1 MSSQQWELGL
11 TTDGPEE
18 AHALVLGHSL
28 GSSHVMWDEVVPAL
42 APHLR
47 VVRYDLPGHGGTA
60 PAPVDEPLT
69 MEQLVAALL
78 RSLDGIGVDD
88 FHVAGLSL
96 GGMVALATA
105 EFAPSRVLSTTDMS
119 SAPVNLPPRAWV
131 GKAAAVR
138 RDGTGP
144 LAEPTMERW
153 FSEGFRTGR
162 GRDWVDRIRAEFLAC
177 SPEGYAQCC
186 EVLATTDLRP
196 GLATITAPVL
206 LVSGEDDA
214 ALPWAAADDLAGVL
228 RAGTCPDV
236 EVLRIPGVR
245 HMSAVEEPATVAR
258 ALLARTGATARE

>member
-18 AHALVLGHSL
+18 APALVLGHSL
-28 GSSHVMWDEVVPAL
+28 GSSHVMWDDVVPDL
-42 APHLR
+42 VPDLR
-47 VVRYDLPGHGGTA
+47 VARYDLPGHGGTQ
-60 PAPVDEPLT
+60 PAPVDTPLT
-69 MEQLVAALL
+69 MGQLVAALL
-78 RSLDGIGVDD
+78 RSLDGIGVGT
-88 FHVAGLSL
+88 FHVGGLSL

-105 EFAPSRVLSTTDMS
+105 EYAGGRVSTASVMS
-119 SAPVNLPPRAWV
+119 SGPVNPPAQAWV
-131 GKAAAVR
+131 DKAAAVR
-138 RDGTGP
+138 QGGTGP
-144 LAEPTMERW
+144 LVDSTMERW
-153 FSEGFRTGR
+153 FSPDFREGR
-162 GRDWVDRIRAEFLAC
+162 GRTWVERIRAEFLAC

-186 EVLATTDLRP
+186 EVLSTTDLRP
-196 GLATITAPVL
+196 GLDALTSPVL

-258 ALLARTGATARE
+258 ALLARTGAAARG